1 LGHYQSDYSK
11 VIVYF
16 VRRIGFFFLT
26 LLLTSI
32 LIFGVTYLLPGDVT
46 GAILG
51 RTALPQE
58 REQLSHELGLDQPI
72 ATQYVTWLTHFVR
85 GDWGS
90 SYSLKVPI
98 APLVLRRMQNSLQ
111 LALVALIF
119 SIPPALA
126 LGVIAGLN
134 ENTWLDT
141 LISVGS
147 LILVGLPEFV
157 TGLILINTLALQWH
171 IFKASSAIDPD
182 ATFFEVL
189 PQLIMPA
196 LTVAAVLMAYI
207 VRLTRIGVI
216 TELRRNYVRTA
227 TLKGLAYWQVIFKH
241 VLRNALLPTI
251 TVIAISLGWL
261 IGGLVVTET
270 VFAYPGLGLLL
281 QRAIQDR
288 DLPLIHA
295 VVMVMV
301 AVFMLANLFA
311 DLLYAYLNPRIRL
324 S

>member
-207 VRLTRIGVI
+207 VRLTRVGVI

>member
-1 LGHYQSDYSK
+1 M
-11 VIVYF
+11 IVYF

-207 VRLTRIGVI
+207 VRLTRVGVI

>member
-1 LGHYQSDYSK
+1 

-207 VRLTRIGVI
+207 VRLTRVGVI

>member
-1 LGHYQSDYSK
+1 M
-11 VIVYF
+11 IVYF

-72 ATQYVTWLTHFVR
+72 TTQYVTWLTHFVR

-207 VRLTRIGVI
+207 VRLTRVGVI

>member
-196 LTVAAVLMAYI
+196 LTVAEVLMAYI
-207 VRLTRIGVI
+207 VRLTRVGVI